1 MSYLP
6 ERRRPRFLE
15 KETSHR
21 GSSLRD
27 INRFV
32 DIRRFVRL
40 IPSRNDRSPQ
50 REAPQFHVNS
60 KKEECRREMSASLYS
75 SCVYTVVTY

>member
-6 ERRRPRFLE
+6 ERSKPRLPE

-27 INRFV
+27 ISRFV
-32 DIRRFVRL
+32 DIRWFVRF
-40 IPSRNDRSPQ
+40 IPPRNNRSPQ

>member
-6 ERRRPRFLE
+6 ERSKPRLLE

-27 INRFV
+27 IS
-32 DIRRFVRL
+32 RFVRF
-40 IPSRNDRSPQ
+40 ISPRNDRSSQ

-75 SCVYTVVTY
+75 SCVYTMVTY